1 MTYQQYSAIQAST
14 YNAFSAITNS
24 IYADTNAGTTSY
36 TSASYGY
43 GQTALSTSIASGAKV
58 QAAEWAALFSDI
70 SKCGNHQGTT
80 VVPPLPGVGPGWPA
94 PVTGSTTLPVA
105 GSAITAYNSPA
116 GALTTLLNT
125 LITNRF
131 NLYAGQTSVVNM
143 PSTPFAAPS
152 WTHTLTYTF
161 TATFSDWDHARY
173 FFNAG
178 GAIYISGAHP
188 GVSGDDAEW
197 NGMLTSMSPLVFNYG
212 ATTPNTGTPGSIG
225 GFWNTGTTNPLTSAY
240 QTIYTQTYALSP
252 YSGSYIQVNAKLG
265 AAAGSAGTTV
275 ITFQVVF
282 FQADSG
288 TLFAAKTGTTMTP
301 AYRNS
306 AGAVPT
312 TAPVLASLGFVA
324 T

>member
-36 TSASYGY
+36 TTASYGY
-43 GQTALSTSIASGAKV
+43 GQTALSTSIAIGAKV
-58 QAAEWAALFSDI
+58 QAAEWAALFTDI
-70 SKCGNHQGTT
+70 AKCGNHQGTP
-80 VVPPLPGVGPGWPA
+80 VVPPLPGAAPGYD
-94 PVTGSTTLPVA
+94 TGSTTLPAA
-105 GSAITAYNSPA
+105 GNTITAYNTP
-116 GALTTLLNT
+116 TLLSTLLST

-161 TATFSDWDHARY
+161 TATFSNWDHARY

-225 GFWNTGTTNPLTSAY
+225 GFWNVGTTNPLTSAY

-265 AAAGSAGTTV
+265 AAPGTSGSEV
-275 ITFQVVF
+275 ITFQVYF

-301 AYRNS
+301 GYRYS
-306 AGAVPT
+306 PAGTAVPT